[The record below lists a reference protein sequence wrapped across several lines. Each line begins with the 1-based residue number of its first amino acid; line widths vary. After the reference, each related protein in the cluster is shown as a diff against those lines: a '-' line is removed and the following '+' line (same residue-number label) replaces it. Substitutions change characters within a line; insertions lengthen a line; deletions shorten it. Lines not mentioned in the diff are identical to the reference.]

1 MMANPVRTTANR
13 KGRWVRRRGVSL
25 VEVLVVLVVLI
36 VGFAAMARL
45 FPEGFASLGFTA
57 NATQAVGLM
66 KQTEENLLQHREN
79 VPDAIVGID
88 PNTGAIRSSI
98 TPQDYLTAFRHF
110 NISGT
115 QVEDERF
122 SNINQSRRVIG
133 EHFLVPPP
141 VNAPNGERASMYRPL
156 FGPIYSSTATPP
168 SATVPASLG
177 ISAYSGTALRRVVFE
192 DTPTPENW
200 QELFELGDFGYGI
213 DYDHARLYFVSTNSV
228 RLFKI
233 DLRYR
238 GGPSVE
244 REGIQDNCFYLD
256 ADGSAPRQITFDLK
270 ATLTPNYGCNY
281 TPVPSAAILDQGTE
295 FIYRRFVEIPVAQ
308 AFSPTEPYEFKVYDG
323 VFGLLG
329 LNPNAATVPL
339 PKQQGRGLTAQ
350 IDYDVDDWH
359 ILHED
364 TNVTTVP
371 VDPDG
376 SLLNG
381 AAGGTFTG
389 DETYVIKLTTNAI
402 KKLGETEATIN
413 FVSGQPITNNT
424 YEYQG
429 LQRYYPDT
437 PGRVG
442 TPNIDLVIV
451 DLETGYQ
458 LESTTLQKG
467 GNNVNGEI
475 DYDAGIIHLWK
486 FAGRS
491 SGGTPIGWMPPF
503 GLQSGLPQQPID
515 PAGRRIRVFFRA
527 YNDMGVAT
535 VKPYNRY
542 YLQTNLALIQQREYF
557 PYNAGYL
564 LLPPMEGE
572 KTLAV
577 DYRYLW
583 QNPASPSQPELR
595 QVLGEMHQVSMPGTP
610 AAPSGLAAPYNRLWW
625 LRVAH
630 GDVDAAK
637 PGGDAAGDPDV
648 VPGSVMITGVRGAS
662 VHTHVVWKDGNRWR
676 HRQRA
681 TILTRTE
688 SR

>member
-1 MMANPVRTTANR
+1 
-13 KGRWVRRRGVSL
+13 
-25 VEVLVVLVVLI
+25 
-36 VGFAAMARL
+36 
-45 FPEGFASLGFTA
+45 
-57 NATQAVGLM
+57 
-66 KQTEENLLQHREN
+66 
-79 VPDAIVGID
+79 
-88 PNTGAIRSSI
+88 
-98 TPQDYLTAFRHF
+98 
-110 NISGT
+110 
-115 QVEDERF
+115 
-122 SNINQSRRVIG
+122 
-133 EHFLVPPP
+133 
-141 VNAPNGERASMYRPL
+141 
-156 FGPIYSSTATPP
+156 
-168 SATVPASLG
+168 
-177 ISAYSGTALRRVVFE
+177 
-192 DTPTPENW
+192 
-200 QELFELGDFGYGI
+200 
-213 DYDHARLYFVSTNSV
+213 
-228 RLFKI
+228 
-233 DLRYR
+233 
-238 GGPSVE
+238 
-244 REGIQDNCFYLD
+244 
-256 ADGSAPRQITFDLK
+256 
-270 ATLTPNYGCNY
+270 
-281 TPVPSAAILDQGTE
+281 
-295 FIYRRFVEIPVAQ
+295 
-308 AFSPTEPYEFKVYDG
+308 
-323 VFGLLG
+323 
-329 LNPNAATVPL
+329 
-339 PKQQGRGLTAQ
+339 
-350 IDYDVDDWH
+350 
-359 ILHED
+359 
-364 TNVTTVP
+364 
-371 VDPDG
+371 
-376 SLLNG
+376 
-381 AAGGTFTG
+381 
-389 DETYVIKLTTNAI
+389 
-402 KKLGETEATIN
+402 
-413 FVSGQPITNNT
+413 
-424 YEYQG
+424 
-429 LQRYYPDT
+429 
-437 PGRVG
+437 VG

-630 GDVDAAK
+630 GDIDAAK